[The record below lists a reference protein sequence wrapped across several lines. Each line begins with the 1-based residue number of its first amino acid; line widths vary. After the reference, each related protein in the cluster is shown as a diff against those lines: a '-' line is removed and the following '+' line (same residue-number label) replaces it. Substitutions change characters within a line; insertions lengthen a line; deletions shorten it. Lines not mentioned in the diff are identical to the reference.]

1 MEKKL
6 TIEQKKYK
14 GETSVVSTRLPI
26 EIIKEI
32 DRIAKETNRTR
43 NEVIILCLD
52 FSLENIEI
60 KGYEERE
67 EK

>member
-14 GETSVVSTRLPI
+14 GESSVVSARLPI
-26 EIIKEI
+26 ELIKDV
-32 DRIAKETNRTR
+32 DRIAKETGRTR
-43 NEVIILCLD
+43 NEILILCLE
-52 FSLENIEI
+52 FALENIEI
-60 KGYEERE
+60 KG

>member
-14 GETSVVSTRLPI
+14 GESSVVSARLPI
-26 EIIKEI
+26 ELIKNI
-32 DRIAKETNRTR
+32 DRIASETGRTR
-43 NEVIILCLD
+43 NEILTLCLE
-52 FSLENIEI
+52 FALENIEI
-60 KGYEERE
+60 KG